1 MTYLLA
7 IDTATRF
14 ATVAV
19 GTRNSV
25 DAHIVGDTWHSKHNH
40 GVELLAKVNEYISD
54 AGITISDITH
64 IAVVTGP
71 GSFSALRVGLA
82 TAQGLALAQE
92 IPLLPVPTFE
102 LEVEPWSDRDVPVC
116 AVVDAGSSGVA
127 WGLSIPGK
135 NGRVIER
142 NGLDTFEDCAAV
154 CPDDTLFCGESA
166 QKITDNVSPA
176 RILSHGAPTRSAES
190 LINLAFRKLDGGQ
203 ALDPS
208 KVEITYARAPS
219 TTTPKVRLP
228 DGSRPRKPDKK

>member
-19 GTRNSV
+19 GTRDSV
-25 DAHIVGDTWHSKHNH
+25 DAHIVGGTWHSKHNH

-82 TAQGLALAQE
+82 TAQGMALAQG

-127 WGLSIPGK
+127 WGLSVPAE
-135 NGRVIER
+135 NGRIIER

-154 CPDDTLFCGESA
+154 CPDDTLFCGESVR
-166 QKITDNVSPA
+166 KITDNVSPA

-208 KVEITYARAPS
+208 KVEITYARRS
-219 TTTPKVRLP
+219 ECGTRIGTHLLQ
-228 DGSRPRKPDKK
+228 